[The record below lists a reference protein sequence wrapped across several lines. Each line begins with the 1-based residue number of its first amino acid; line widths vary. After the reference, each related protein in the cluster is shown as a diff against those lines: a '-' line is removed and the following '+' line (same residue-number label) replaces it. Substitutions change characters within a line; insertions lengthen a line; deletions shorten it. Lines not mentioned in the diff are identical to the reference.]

1 MAGTI
6 KGRLLVTL
14 SSSGGSTDRKN
25 IALFYRS
32 VYDFLK
38 VQVEPEG
45 YVTEIAGYGSNT
57 DPIGPGAFSVWRWN
71 TSSLRNWEWYMLIQ
85 MTSGSTV
92 PANALP
98 VTIEGGSS
106 TFNNMGFAAAVG
118 INHVSGTYSF
128 FNPWNGTTGS
138 FTSDSKGNPVWGTT
152 ASNPGSDVHL
162 AVLPRSNV
170 SESRIGNTR
179 GPASAWTE
187 QSDLSGFTSGFSGQY
202 GNGLLLNMWAD
213 EDSFLVV
220 IKDDDSHDHG
230 HMYIGPYRPIPSLSA
245 SIPAPLIMYRRFWNG
260 NEDLF
265 DFDSGQWLNEGI
277 GGAITV
283 FPMTNTLSS
292 SELFLPTCG
301 VMVSYPPLFG
311 TILPNRQAQIALA
324 TTSSFYDAVPIFIH
338 RWERPLGIVGMF
350 SSSLLRLISGV
361 GGDTFRYATS
371 NSGSSELRRAFF
383 PVDNTVEAAGTYS
396 VPWSGSLQPNT
407 GSGIFPDISGGF
419 RF

>member
-1 MAGTI
+1 MAGII
-6 KGRLLVTL
+6 KGRLLATL
-14 SSSGGSTDRKN
+14 SSSGPDFTAQNVKK
-25 IALFYRS
+25 FYRS

-45 YVTEIAGYGSNT
+45 YVTEIANGGSSGSDF
-57 DPIGPGAFSVWRWN
+57 DPGGFSVWRWN
-71 TSSLRNWEWYMLIQ
+71 SNSNRSWDWYMLIQ
-85 MTSGSTV
+85 ATTGSTV
-92 PANALP
+92 PASRLP
-98 VTIEGGSS
+98 VTIENNPSN
-106 TFNNMGFAAAVG
+106 FQNMGFGAAVG
-118 INHVSGTYSF
+118 INHISGVYSF

-138 FTSDSKGNPVWGTT
+138 LGSDSKGNPVWGTT
-152 ASNPGSDVHL
+152 ASNPSADVHL
-162 AVLPRSNV
+162 AVFPRSNISGSRV
-170 SESRIGNTR
+170 GNQAGAGTSWSER
-179 GPASAWTE
+179 
-187 QSDLSGFTSGFSGQY
+187 SDLAGFTNGFSGQY
-202 GNGLLLNMWAD
+202 GNGLMLNMWAD

-220 IKDDDSHDHG
+220 IKDDDTHDHG

-260 NEDLF
+260 NDDLF
-265 DFDSGQWLNEGI
+265 DFDSGQWLDARMGC
-277 GGAITV
+277 ASTV

-301 VMVSYPPLFG
+301 TMVTYPPLFG
-311 TILPNRQAQIALA
+311 TIIPNRQAQIALA

-371 NSGSSELRRAFF
+371 NSGSSGLRRAFF
-383 PVDNTVEAAGTYS
+383 PVDNTIEAAGTYS

-407 GSGIFPDISGGF
+407 GSGIFTDISGGF